1 MNGKRWKHWRN
12 TRKFIRVLEKLGVDF
27 SDSGDNTDEKSWVNR
42 ILEQAAWVSDAG
54 YSSRLLKTQ
63 AQINALHS
71 QINPHFLY
79 NTLEMIRSQ
88 ALDRDVPE
96 IADMAETLANM
107 FRYNIGQ
114 PQSLATFEQELEN
127 VKNYFLIQ
135 QYRFQNR
142 FELQI
147 DIDSEDSEILECQ
160 IPRLTIQPIV
170 ENAVHHG
177 LERRSG
183 KGMVRISAFLTEQR
197 LIIRISDDGAGMSRT
212 QAEALRE
219 KLNAG
224 MDGIITSGT
233 RHGIAL
239 VNINERLKLYFGEEY
254 GLSFSS
260 AEQCGTIVEL
270 ILPRKVE
277 KTFKN
282 STEKVM
288 ES

>member
-88 ALDRDVPE
+88 ALDRDVSE

-107 FRYNIGQ
+107 FRYNIRQ

>member
-224 MDGIITSGT
+224 MDGLITSGT

-260 AEQCGTIVEL
+260 AKQCGTIVEL

>member
-239 VNINERLKLYFGEEY
+239 VNISERLKLYFGEEY

>member
-88 ALDRDVPE
+88 ALDRDVSE

-224 MDGIITSGT
+224 MDGLITSGT

-239 VNINERLKLYFGEEY
+239 VNISERLKLYFGEEY
-254 GLSFSS
+254 GLSFSG

-270 ILPRKVE
+270 TLPRKVE

>member
-1 MNGKRWKHWRN
+1 MDLSR
-12 TRKFIRVLEKLGVDF
+12 RKKEFLRVHHLEAETQDNHILKSLTFCLYEGETVGFLEKD
-27 SDSGDNTDEKSWVNR
+27 DSGMDALLSILCGSEKQVSGKLYLEGREVSGWEETEARKQGIYR
-42 ILEQAAWVSDAG
+42 IHPE
-54 YSSRLLKTQ
+54 SS
-63 AQINALHS
+63 
-71 QINPHFLY
+71 
-79 NTLEMIRSQ
+79 
-88 ALDRDVPE
+88 
-96 IADMAETLANM
+96 
-107 FRYNIGQ
+107 
-114 PQSLATFEQELEN
+114 
-127 VKNYFLIQ
+127 LIQ
-135 QYRFQNR
+135 HMDVAEN
-142 FELQI
+142 LCL
-147 DIDSEDSEILECQ
+147 ILECQ
-160 IPRLTIQPIV
+160 IPSLIIQPIV

-224 MDGIITSGT
+224 MDGLITSGT

-239 VNINERLKLYFGEEY
+239 VNISERLKLYFGEEY

-270 ILPRKVE
+270 TLPRKVE

>member
-1 MNGKRWKHWRN
+1 MNGKRWKDWRN

-88 ALDRDVPE
+88 ALDRDVSE

>member
-224 MDGIITSGT
+224 MDGLITSGT

-239 VNINERLKLYFGEEY
+239 VNISERLKLYFGEEY

-260 AEQCGTIVEL
+260 AEQCGTIVKL
-270 ILPRKVE
+270 TLPRKVE

>member
-224 MDGIITSGT
+224 MDGLITSGT

-239 VNINERLKLYFGEEY
+239 VNISERLKLYFGEEY

-270 ILPRKVE
+270 TLQRKVE

>member
-224 MDGIITSGT
+224 MDGLITSGT
-233 RHGIAL
+233 RYGIAL